1 MFALKANYC
10 KKLPSILNF
19 QEEKMT
25 NESVWNKKGKIYTYV
40 KCIGISDFYF
50 YEKKNINKKV
60 EKRLKKN
67 NNNNKHIHKL
77 LFSFKMMVN
86 KITNRQIEKC
96 IRKKDDILKWI

>member
-1 MFALKANYC
+1 M
-10 KKLPSILNF
+10 
-19 QEEKMT
+19 
-25 NESVWNKKGKIYTYV
+25 
-40 KCIGISDFYF
+40 GISDFYF

-60 EKRLKKN
+60 EKRLKKK

-96 IRKKDDILKWI
+96 IKEKDDILK